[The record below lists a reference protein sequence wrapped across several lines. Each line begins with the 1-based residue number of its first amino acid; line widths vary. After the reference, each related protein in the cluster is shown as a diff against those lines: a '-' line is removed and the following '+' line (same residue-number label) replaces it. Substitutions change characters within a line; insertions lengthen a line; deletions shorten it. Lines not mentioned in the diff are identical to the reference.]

1 MQTLAEEISQQ
12 PCEVWDEDRNRQV
25 KSQAEISCEA
35 SDPVFTPEAEA
46 SVQ

>member
-1 MQTLAEEISQQ
+1 MLAEEISQQ

-25 KSQAEISCEA
+25 KSQAEIGCEV
-35 SDPVFTPEAEA
+35 SNPVFTPEVGV